1 MFDLIKKKKNASK
14 DAFEIILQKTNR
26 FKGKSTNFIAE
37 HLSNHFLEKYYF
49 IVFE

>member
-1 MFDLIKKKKNASK
+1 MFNLTKKNASK
-14 DAFEIILQKTNR
+14 DDFEIFLQETNT

-37 HLSNHFLEKYYF
+37 HLSNYFLEKYYF